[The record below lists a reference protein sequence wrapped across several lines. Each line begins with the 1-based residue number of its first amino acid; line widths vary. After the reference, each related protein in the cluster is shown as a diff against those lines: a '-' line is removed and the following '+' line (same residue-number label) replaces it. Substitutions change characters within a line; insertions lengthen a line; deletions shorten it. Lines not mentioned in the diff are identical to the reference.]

1 MIKANHSGSISTQ
14 ISQKN
19 TDFSQQL
26 LHQETTNLAQNVEQT
41 QILQKFLQFQLSSSD
56 WALLEAKVVT
66 EIITVTQGEILPVPQ
81 MNHCVMGVYAWRSEM
96 LWIVDLA
103 DLLGYTSLVSTKT
116 IDPSQLNSF
125 IVMVAQFEGQSL
137 GLVVAR
143 VHNIIQQDLQELCP
157 PSPELFNHQTIPF
170 LQGYFNDSQER
181 NSLLL
186 KPEIVFQSLLYS
198 SLN

>member
-1 MIKANHSGSISTQ
+1 MIKADNSDSISTQ
-14 ISQKN
+14 VGKKK
-19 TDFSQQL
+19 TDSNQELF
-26 LHQETTNLAQNVEQT
+26 HQSTNNIGVNVEQNQT
-41 QILQKFLQFQLSSSD
+41 LQKFLQFQLSSSD

-66 EIITVTQGEILPVPQ
+66 EIITVTHSEILPVPQ

-103 DLLGYTSLVSTKT
+103 DLLGYKPLVNTKN
-116 IDPSQLNSF
+116 IDHTRRDNF
-125 IVMVAQFEGQSL
+125 IVMVAQFEGKSL

-143 VHNIIQQDLQELCP
+143 VHNIIQQSLPELCP

-170 LQGYFNDSQER
+170 LQGYFNDNQDR

-186 KPEIVFQSLLYS
+186 KPEIIFQSLLYS